1 MAQPK
6 LQQEPS
12 MEEILASIRRIIDS
26 GDDVGRS
33 PRAARDNAA
42 APREERYR
50 APETYRQRDH
60 DAGDASPVEQDPEPF
75 GDNSFVSRRPAF
87 TFDDDSQPSNET
99 EAAHGAEAE
108 QPFEADQEPVTQ
120 QAPEPQQPEAPRPHP
135 LERDAVYP
143 GTIGE
148 VARQVR
154 EATGG
159 AHEPASAAR
168 ADDADRSPRTEEGQ
182 DHLLSS
188 GSEQRIGNAL
198 HALSDALDREGARK
212 IEEIVIS
219 ELRPLL
225 RDWIEEHMPSIVEEM
240 VGKEIERMRNAK
252 R

>member
-42 APREERYR
+42 APREESYR
-50 APETYRQRDH
+50 APEAYRQRDH
-60 DAGDASPVEQDPEPF
+60 DAGDASPSAQDPEPF

-87 TFDDDSQPSNET
+87 TFDDDSRPSNEA
-99 EAAHGAEAE
+99 EAAPGEEVE
-108 QPFEADQEPVTQ
+108 QPFEAKQEP
-120 QAPEPQQPEAPRPHP
+120 QPAAPRSHP

-159 AHEPASAAR
+159 AHEADNTAR
-168 ADDADRSPRTEEGQ
+168 TDDVDHSPRDEDGQ
-182 DHLLSS
+182 EHLLSS
-188 GSEQRIGNAL
+188 VSEQRIGNAL

-212 IEEIVIS
+212 IEEIVVA

-225 RDWIEEHMPSIVEEM
+225 REWIEEHMPSIVEEM

>member
-1 MAQPK
+1 
-6 LQQEPS
+6 

-42 APREERYR
+42 APRDESYR
-50 APETYRQRDH
+50 VSEAYRQRDH
-60 DAGDASPVEQDPEPF
+60 DAGDASPAAQDPEPF

-87 TFDDDSQPSNET
+87 TFDEDSQPSNET
-99 EAAHGAEAE
+99 EATHGEEAE
-108 QPFEADQEPVTQ
+108 QPFVADHQEPVTH
-120 QAPEPQQPEAPRPHP
+120 QATEQEERQAAAPRPHP
-135 LERDAVYP
+135 LEHDAVYP

-159 AHEPASAAR
+159 AHEPKSAAH
-168 ADDADRSPRTEEGQ
+168 ADETDHSPRTEERQ
-182 DHLLSS
+182 DSLLSTD
-188 GSEQRIGNAL
+188 SEQRIGNAL